1 MENIILKIQPVTKTN
16 YLLLWR
22 YPVKRISVT
31 GQRNGSADRAAK
43 HYRIAMLNVRYKK
56 RFVTFVS
63 DFVVLKTCHSNS
75 KINLLS
81 DYAIDPQSRG

>member
-16 YLLLWR
+16 YR
-22 YPVKRISVT
+22 SAPSKSSNSQVT
-31 GQRNGSADRAAK
+31 GQRNQSAYRAVK
-43 HYRIAMLNVRYKK
+43 HYRLAMLNVRYKK
-56 RFVTFVS
+56 RFMTFVS